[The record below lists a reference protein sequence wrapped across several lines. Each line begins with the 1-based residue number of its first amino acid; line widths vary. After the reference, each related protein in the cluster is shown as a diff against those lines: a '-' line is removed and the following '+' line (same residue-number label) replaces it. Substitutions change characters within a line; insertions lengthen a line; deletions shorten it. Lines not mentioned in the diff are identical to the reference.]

1 MLYYNVD
8 EQGQPVTDLYGEVKC
23 KKLTELSANNRWLSK
38 GERWVPQQASGPRRL
53 DLHELSSLFSDGQP
67 LGIEYAQTAA
77 NTGGAL
83 TDEVEDDA
91 SDAEYKVGQ
100 KRGAEATVD

>member
-23 KKLTELSANNRWLSK
+23 KKLTELSAASRWLSK
-38 GERWVPQQASGPRRL
+38 GERWVPQQAPGPRRL
-53 DLHELSSLFSDGQP
+53 DLQELSSLFSDGQP

-100 KRGAEATVD
+100 KRGAEATVN